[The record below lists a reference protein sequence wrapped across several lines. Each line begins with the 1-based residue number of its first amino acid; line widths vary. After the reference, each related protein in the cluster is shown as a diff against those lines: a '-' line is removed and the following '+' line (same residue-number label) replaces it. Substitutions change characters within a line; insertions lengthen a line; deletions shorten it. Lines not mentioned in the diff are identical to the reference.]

1 MAGIST
7 PQTAT
12 AVATNVSTEG
22 VALTI
27 PFSGGNALNDSLA
40 NPISGNTC
48 KTRISGSMNITPGTG
63 TTAVVIRCRKTTVT
77 GTQVGASHTVTLA
90 AGVTDDIPYY
100 FDDTA
105 AGIAQAYVITVTQTG
120 GTAAGTVNF
129 VEGSTQDY
137 N

>member
-1 MAGIST
+1 MAGITT

-12 AVATNVSTEG
+12 GVATGTNTET

-27 PFSGGNALNDSLA
+27 PFSGGNSTNDSLA
-40 NPISGNTC
+40 NPISGNNC
-48 KTRISGSMNITPGTG
+48 KTRISGSVNITAGTG
-63 TTAVVIRCRKTTVT
+63 TTAVVIRCRKNGLT
-77 GTQVGASHTVTLA
+77 GTAVGVSHTDTLA
-90 AGVTDDIPYY
+90 AGNTEDIPYY

-105 AGIAQAYVITVTQTG
+105 PGFAQAYVITVQQTG